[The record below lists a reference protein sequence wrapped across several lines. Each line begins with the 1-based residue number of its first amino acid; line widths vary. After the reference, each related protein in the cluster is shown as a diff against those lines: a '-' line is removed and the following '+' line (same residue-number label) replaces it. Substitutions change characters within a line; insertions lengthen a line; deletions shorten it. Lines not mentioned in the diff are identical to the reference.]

1 MSNTLTESLLPSS
14 PKASWLNMVALTV
27 LLALWW
33 SWCERIP
40 DPQVTSGHLDLDTTT
55 IHQAAIAQIIEE
67 VNPWLFQYDNR
78 DSTNSMRL
86 WWRNSSMWI
95 NIGNVHDPLVY
106 DSNVSPS
113 IQEWDTVYINLNHQ
127 DFVGTIDTKAEMM
140 RDYSSPRK
148 VGAGDAWIDIGDIAE
163 VTGRATA
170 VVRKVRDHQPS
181 EIERSIYFGNQP
193 EIKKLLEVQESK

>member
-14 PKASWLNMVALTV
+14 PKASWLNMVALAV

-40 DPQVTSGHLDLDTTT
+40 DPQVTSEHLDTTT
-55 IHQAAIAQIIEE
+55 WTHQAAIAQIIEE

-113 IQEWDTVYINLNHQ
+113 IKEWDTVYIDLNHQ
-127 DFVGTIDTKAEMM
+127 DFVGRINTKAEMM

-148 VGAGDAWIDIGDIAE
+148 VGAGDAWINIGDIAE

-170 VVRKVRDHQPS
+170 VVREVRDHQPS
-181 EIERSIYFGNQP
+181 EIERIYFGNQLA
-193 EIKKLLEVQESK
+193 IRKLLEAQESK

>member
-14 PKASWLNMVALTV
+14 PKASWLNMVALAV

-40 DPQVTSGHLDLDTTT
+40 EPQVTSKHLDTTT
-55 IHQAAIAQIIEE
+55 WTHQAAIAQIIEE

-86 WWRNSSMWI
+86 WWRHSNMWMD
-95 NIGNVHDPLVY
+95 IGNVKDPLVY
-106 DSNVSPS
+106 DSEIDLS
-113 IQEWDTVYINLNHQ
+113 IKAWDTVYIDLNHANW
-127 DFVGTIDTKAEMM
+127 VETIETKAEMM
-140 RDYSSPRK
+140 RDYSNPRRI
-148 VGAGDAWIDIGDIAE
+148 GATEAWIDICDSAK

-170 VVRKVRDHQPS
+170 IVQAVWEKKASDIDR
-181 EIERSIYFGNQP
+181 IYFGNQP